1 MSFFRSVPR
10 AFVRDCLVDREV
22 EPLPLTSRAFIQQ
35 KFGGNVG
42 EVRIHRGPAASRLCT
57 LLQARALVVNRD
69 IVFAEGQYEPHT
81 LAGQRIL
88 AHEII
93 HLLQQRNSK
102 PPETEFMP
110 IGDPHDPYEVEAARL
125 TEEALRGNL
134 RSVPTADLSGAIR
147 RVFTLLPNASME
159 ADYKG
164 AIPGVTYT
172 KRGSQDFAVFHLTRR
187 SAPIIAGTARKPA
200 DASAIRITASVGVLS
215 DNLKDDLTTSNVE
228 FHFVQFFGLTDH
240 RAFYAG
246 PEASGGNMFLDFAS
260 LPAYIGADDLML
272 DTESKSNIFPFY
284 DMNPPEIRRASPTM
298 WLVKATMDDHPFN
311 DLPLR
316 LPNFVSSKL
325 NFLCTA
331 YKRFNVVTAFVL
343 RDLRDLS
350 KPTTT
355 ILSEMFWGAEVAC
368 RFRWT
373 QTADG
378 DISVGPPEFTIRDFH
393 CGNAIKDPDP
403 DLTTRIRNLSGS
415 SDTYNDAASA
425 AYKSVIGSTFISR
438 NMQASG
444 TWYSKKIAD
453 FFK

>member
-10 AFVRDCLVDREV
+10 AFVRDCLVDREA
-22 EPLPLTSRAFIQQ
+22 EPLPLSLRAFIHQS
-35 KFGGNVG
+35 FGTTFCD
-42 EVRIHRGPAASRLCT
+42 VRIYRGPAAARLCS
-57 LLQARALVVNRD
+57 LLHASALVVNGN
-69 IVFAEGQYEPHT
+69 IIFAEGNYEPHT

-93 HLLQQRNSK
+93 HLLQQQQCR
-102 PPETEFMP
+102 PTESEFIL
-110 IGDPHDPYEVEAARL
+110 IGDPNDPYEVEAERL
-125 TEEALRGNL
+125 TEEAIRGHLRTA
-134 RSVPTADLSGAIR
+134 PTPDSSGAIR

-164 AIPGVTYT
+164 TIPGVSYIH
-172 KRGSQDFAVFHLTRR
+172 RGSQDFAVFHLTRR
-187 SAPIIAGTARKPA
+187 SASIVARTARKPA
-200 DASAIRITASVGVLS
+200 DASAIKISASVGVLS
-215 DNLKDDLTTSNVE
+215 DNPRDDLATSNMK

-240 RAFYAG
+240 RVFYAG

-260 LPAYIGADDLML
+260 QPAYIGAGDLML
-272 DTESKSNIFPFY
+272 DSESKSNIFPFY
-284 DMNPPEIRRASPTM
+284 DINPPEIRRINPTM
-298 WLVKATMDDHPFN
+298 WMVKATMDDHPF
-311 DLPLR
+311 DDMPLS
-316 LPNFVSSKL
+316 LPNFVSNKT

-368 RFRWT
+368 KFRWT

-378 DISVGPPEFTIRDFH
+378 SIDVGPPEFTTRDFH
-393 CGNAIKDPDP
+393 CGDAIKDPDP
-403 DLTTRIRNLSGS
+403 DLTSRIRNLSSS

-425 AYKSVIGSTFISR
+425 AFKTVIGSTSISR
-438 NMQASG
+438 NVQASG
-444 TWYSKKIAD
+444 TWYSAKIAD